1 MSANSCSFVY
11 AYESIKW
18 QYKDPVNL
26 WLVQVQGSHCLNK
39 KMGIYD
45 SNEGDFDDD
54 GDIDV
59 DALLI
64 KVKE

>member
-1 MSANSCSFVY
+1 M
-11 AYESIKW
+11 
-18 QYKDPVNL
+18 
-26 WLVQVQGSHCLNK
+26 QVQGSHCLNK
-39 KMGIYD
+39 KMGISD

>member
-1 MSANSCSFVY
+1 
-11 AYESIKW
+11 
-18 QYKDPVNL
+18 
-26 WLVQVQGSHCLNK
+26 
-39 KMGIYD
+39 MGISD